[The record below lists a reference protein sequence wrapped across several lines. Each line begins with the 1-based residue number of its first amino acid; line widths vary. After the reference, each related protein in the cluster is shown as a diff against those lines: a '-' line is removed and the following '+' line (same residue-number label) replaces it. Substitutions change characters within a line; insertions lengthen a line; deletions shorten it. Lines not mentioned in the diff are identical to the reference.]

1 MIVVDT
7 NVVSELMK
15 PAPNE
20 TVSRWAAGRPSSS
33 LYISTIT
40 QAEILLGIGLLPKGM
55 RRSNLQSAAETM
67 FEAVFAGRILPFD
80 EDAAR
85 ALPGIAVQRR
95 RLGRPISQ
103 CDAQIAAIARCPR
116 RPNRYPGYSRF
127 RAVRSHGHRPLGWRL
142 RRISHLIHRFDID
155 LSAQTA
161 HS

>member
-40 QAEILLGIGLLPKGM
+40 QAEILLGIELLPKGM

-103 CDAQIAAIARCPR
+103 YDAQIAAIAL
-116 RPNRYPGYSRF
+116 SRGAQIAT
-127 RAVRSHGHRPLGWRL
+127 R
-142 RRISHLIHRFDID
+142 DIAD
-155 LSAQTA
+155 FAQCGVTVIDPWA
-161 HS
+161 GD